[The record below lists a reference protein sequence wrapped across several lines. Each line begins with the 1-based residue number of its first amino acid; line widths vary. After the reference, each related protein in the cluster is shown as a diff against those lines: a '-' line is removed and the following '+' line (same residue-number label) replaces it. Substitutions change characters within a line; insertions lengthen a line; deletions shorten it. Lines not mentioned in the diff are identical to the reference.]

1 MQACIIGH
9 KRSHSHENQHLIN
22 NKMTDFINGRC
33 DPPRKGEQKGI
44 KEATLETC
52 ETFCSS
58 CEAEHQKRSQ
68 ASEGSITDKFTPC
81 EKCKQL
87 RNNTCSVERQSTW
100 LSTFQVR
107 NESEVPRN
115 CSLIDKDV
123 KEYCINTVTDKLLST
138 VNMKEL
144 EDGRRWNKGGI
155 FFHTLT

>member
-1 MQACIIGH
+1 M
-9 KRSHSHENQHLIN
+9 IN
-22 NKMTDFINGRC
+22 DKITDFINGRC
-33 DPPRKGEQKGI
+33 DHSRKGKQKGI
-44 KEATLETC
+44 KQATLETC
-52 ETFCSS
+52 DLLCSN

-68 ASEGSITDKFTPC
+68 ASDGSITADKFMPC

-87 RNNTCSVERQSTW
+87 RNNTCSVDRQSTW

-115 CSLIDKDV
+115 CSLMDKDV

-144 EDGRRWNKGGI
+144 EDGRRWNKGGRI